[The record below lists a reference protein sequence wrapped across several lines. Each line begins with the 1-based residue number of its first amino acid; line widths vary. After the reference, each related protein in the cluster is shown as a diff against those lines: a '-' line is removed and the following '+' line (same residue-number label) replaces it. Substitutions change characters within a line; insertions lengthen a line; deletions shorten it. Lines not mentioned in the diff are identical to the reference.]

1 MKKLLLAASMAA
13 GLAAGA
19 VPAFAQSATTSQP
32 GSTASAHTGAAG
44 PVQAQNYYG
53 AQDPV
58 ANQTHDRVSYGAHI
72 GGGSDSSYLTQQ
84 QELQHMPGYNIAG
97 D

>member
-13 GLAAGA
+13 GVAAGA

-32 GSTASAHTGAAG
+32 ALGDNGAA
-44 PVQAQNYYG
+44 PTVQAQNYIP
-53 AQDPV
+53 AQNYD
-58 ANQTHDRVSYGAHI
+58 QTQATTGDTAHI
-72 GGGSDSSYLTQQ
+72 GDGGPNYLMQQ
-84 QELQHMPGYNIAG
+84 QELRNMRGYNITGG